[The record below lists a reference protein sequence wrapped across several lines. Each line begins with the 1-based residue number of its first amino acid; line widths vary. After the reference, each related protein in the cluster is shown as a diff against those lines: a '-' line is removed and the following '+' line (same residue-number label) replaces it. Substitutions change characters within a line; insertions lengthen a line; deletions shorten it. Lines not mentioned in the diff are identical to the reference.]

1 MTRSVFKFACARWW
15 FAGLACVLLA
25 ACATPH
31 RTYNDSAGPS
41 FDRSGR
47 FALSVTYAGGKQD
60 AVQGGFSWHDTG
72 TVLMLDL
79 ANPLGNTLARV
90 QVDADSAT
98 LIRSDGSTEQAS
110 HPDALV
116 EQVLGSP
123 IPVGGLRDW
132 LRGDTGNDKVL
143 HLQSN
148 PDGKPAS
155 FTQNGW
161 RVQLSRYDAQGPA
174 LLQLNRNDANRT
186 ISMRLVVDGG

>member
-1 MTRSVFKFACARWW
+1 MTVSLFTFARVRWLCA
-15 FAGLACVLLA
+15 ALACMVLA
-25 ACATPH
+25 ACATPP
-31 RTYNDSAGPS
+31 RTPGTASGAS

-47 FALSVTYAGGKQD
+47 FALSVSYSDGRQE

-72 TVLMLDL
+72 AMLMLDL

-90 QVDADSAT
+90 QVEPGSAT
-98 LIRSDGSTEQAS
+98 LIRSDGSTEQAQ

-123 IPVGGLRDW
+123 IPVAGLRDW
-132 LRGDTGNDKVL
+132 LRGDTGSDT
-143 HLQSN
+143 LQDLQTN
-148 PDGKPAS
+148 PQGKPTS

-161 RVQLSRYDAQGPA
+161 RVQLSRYDAMGPA